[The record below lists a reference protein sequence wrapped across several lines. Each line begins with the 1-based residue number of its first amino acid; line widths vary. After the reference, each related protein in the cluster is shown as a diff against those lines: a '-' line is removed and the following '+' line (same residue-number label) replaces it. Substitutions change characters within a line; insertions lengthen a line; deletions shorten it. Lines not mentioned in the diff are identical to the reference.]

1 MSVIIV
7 SGCLF
12 YFYVVLAKE
21 EAQGQQ
27 RPNIIVIMADDL
39 VRLSLFFLGFEDVP
53 LCPAP

>member
-1 MSVIIV
+1 MSVIIA

-39 VRLSLFFLGFEDVP
+39 VRLSLFF
-53 LCPAP
+53 